1 MMKKIRLA
9 LASLIAVASLSVGL
23 LTLIPVHSV
32 AAAALDCSKPPSA
45 GGQQGLPVCTA
56 RGGVDQAG
64 GSGGPPLRTFIQNI
78 ISTLLFIIGIIGV
91 IVIVIAGIQY
101 ATSGGNA
108 EQASKAKNSII
119 YAVVGIIV
127 AVMAYAIVGFV
138 IGNI

>member
-1 MMKKIRLA
+1 MKRFFSKLTLLA
-9 LASLIAVASLSVGL
+9 LPLLLVLGIGFTVLAPTATYAAPQDEVKNGLTASGAS
-23 LTLIPVHSV
+23 
-32 AAAALDCSKPPSA
+32 SA
-45 GGQQGLPVCTA
+45 DTSTGKNG
-56 RGGVDQAG
+56 
-64 GSGGPPLRTFIQNI
+64 TFRKTFQNI